1 MGAGLKYYYSFERK
15 WILLTALRMLVLIL
29 LLNTIRV
36 NINNDTSN
44 LLDQG
49 FFSDD
54 D

>member
-1 MGAGLKYYYSFERK
+1 
-15 WILLTALRMLVLIL
+15 MLVLIL

-36 NINNDTSN
+36 NIKNDTSK